1 MNIQWY
7 PGHMAKTRRQMLENL
22 KNIDLVCELVDA
34 RIPQVSRNPDMDEI
48 AGDKPRMMILNRV
61 DLADPE
67 ATRRWASFYRAQGY
81 AVLETDSQHGTGT
94 GRFAAAARERLA
106 DKISAWNEKGQTG
119 RAVRVMVVGIPNVGK
134 STFINRVLGRK
145 SAKAADKPGVTR
157 GAQWFRVPGGIDL
170 LDTPGILWPKF
181 DDERVGILLA
191 VTGAVKDDILD
202 LETLAC
208 RLFELLA
215 VRAPQTIVD
224 RYKLT
229 IPEQSDFL
237 GYVLLQ
243 QAGRKRG
250 FLISGGEIDTERMAR
265 ILLDEFRGGVLGRI
279 TLETPEDYA
288 HAQEED

>member
-81 AVLETDSQHGTGT
+81 AALETDSQHGTGT

-215 VRAPQTIVD
+215 VRAPQAIVD

-237 GYVLLQ
+237 GYDLLQ